1 MSETAAD
8 LEFDELEE
16 GREASFV
23 RRIGEEDLEAFLALS
38 GDRNPL
44 HADRQYAREDGQPD
58 RVLHGA
64 FHAALVSKL
73 VGMHLPGRRSLLLG
87 LKLDFVKPV
96 HPGDELRVG
105 GKVASRHEAQGVVV
119 LKTRITRD
127 GEVVA
132 RGNAT
137 VKVRA

>member
-1 MSETAAD
+1 MNEQAAD
-8 LEFDELEE
+8 RSFEDLEE
-16 GREASFV
+16 GAEASFT
-23 RRIGEEDLEAFLALS
+23 RRIEEADLEAFLALS
-38 GDRNPL
+38 GDLNPL
-44 HADRQYAREDGQPD
+44 HADRDYARADGQPD

-64 FHAALVSKL
+64 FHAALVSRL
-73 VGMHLPGRRSLLLG
+73 VGMRLPGRRSLLLG

-96 HPGDELRVG
+96 FPGDEVEVKGR
-105 GKVASRHEAQGVVV
+105 VASLHPAQRVVV

-137 VKVRA
+137 VRVRE